1 MKEEK
6 KAKKQKKEM
15 NEKEKQGTI
24 MLIGLFFLVA
34 AAFAVSG
41 IANVLYGNVPAGI
54 DRILGAGRFV
64 CAWHLVYRARTK
76 IKSLFTGT

>member
-54 DRILGAGRFV
+54 DRILGAV
-64 CAWHLVYRARTK
+64 A
-76 IKSLFTGT
+76 LFALGIWYIVRERR